1 MLKYFVRDMLD
12 FQQIKANKMKKDITT
27 FNLKDAINEVLKMQE
42 YIAKKNNINLISEF
56 QMGEEESK
64 DFQITT
70 DYLRLQQILL
80 NLVSNSLKYTQIGGF
95 VKVTVSIL
103 SIEQNENKEHYL
115 KVAVWDNGLGIQ
127 KDDQKKLFKLFGTI
141 KNNRNLNKKGIG
153 LGLVICK
160 RIIQQFNGDI

>member
-1 MLKYFVRDMLD
+1 
-12 FQQIKANKMKKDITT
+12 MKKDITT
-27 FNLKDAINEVLKMQE
+27 FNLKDAINEVLKMQD
-42 YIAKKNNINLISEF
+42 YIAKKNNISLISDF
-56 QMGEEESK
+56 QLGEDESK
-64 DFQITT
+64 DFEITT

-80 NLVSNSLKYTQIGGF
+80 NLVSNSLKYTQQGGF

-103 SIEQNENKEHYL
+103 NVELNENNDQYL

-160 RIIQQFNGDI
+160 RII

>member
-1 MLKYFVRDMLD
+1 
-12 FQQIKANKMKKDITT
+12 MKKDITT
-27 FNLKDAINEVLKMQE
+27 FDLKDAINEVLKMQD
-42 YIAKKNNINLISEF
+42 YIAKKNNISLISDF
-56 QMGEEESK
+56 QLGEDESK
-64 DFQITT
+64 DFEITT

-80 NLVSNSLKYTQIGGF
+80 NLVSNSLKYTQQGGF

-103 SIEQNENKEHYL
+103 NVELKENNDQYL

-127 KDDQKKLFKLFGTI
+127 KDDQKKLYKLFGTI

-160 RIIQQFNGDI
+160 RII